1 MRLSISEMAK
11 LTGVSIRTLHYYD
24 HIGLLCPET
33 AADSGYR
40 WYGAADVER
49 MQQILFYRELDFPL
63 KDIRDILDQAGE
75 DMDENRKTAIISA
88 FSSRLGQLMVL
99 AQVQRQ
105 EDDVAQDVEQ
115 DRAQDYGF
123 KMEL

>member
-1 MRLSISEMAK
+1 MTSFE
-11 LTGVSIRTLHYYD
+11 
-24 HIGLLCPET
+24 
-33 AADSGYR
+33 
-40 WYGAADVER
+40 W
-49 MQQILFYRELDFPL
+49 LDFGKL
-63 KDIRDILDQAGE
+63 NGIEQDIRDILDQAGE
-75 DMDENRKTAIISA
+75 YMDESRKTAIISA

>member
-1 MRLSISEMAK
+1 
-11 LTGVSIRTLHYYD
+11 
-24 HIGLLCPET
+24 
-33 AADSGYR
+33 
-40 WYGAADVER
+40 
-49 MQQILFYRELDFPL
+49 
-63 KDIRDILDQAGE
+63 
-75 DMDENRKTAIISA
+75 MDENRKTAIISA

-99 AQVQRQ
+99 AKVQRQ